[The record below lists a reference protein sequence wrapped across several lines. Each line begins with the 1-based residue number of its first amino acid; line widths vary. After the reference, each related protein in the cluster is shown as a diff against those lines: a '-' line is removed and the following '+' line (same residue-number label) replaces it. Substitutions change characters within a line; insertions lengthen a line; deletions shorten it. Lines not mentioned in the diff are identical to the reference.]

1 MLKKLKLLFGISL
14 AILVSYAIFLTIRYD
29 NIPDKIVIK
38 RYGEYINYGNKIL
51 LFLPVFINAI
61 VLLFIWRVIKYP
73 KKMIK
78 LADTAN
84 EEAYNKMQLIIVL
97 FSIVFTI
104 ISTYILFSDTVFN

>member
-1 MLKKLKLLFGISL
+1 MIKKLKLLFSVSVV
-14 AILVSYAIFLTIRYD
+14 ILVSYVIFLAIRYA
-29 NIPDKIVIK
+29 NIPDKIAIK
-38 RYGEYINYGNKIL
+38 RYGEHINYGDKML

-84 EEAYNKMQLIIVL
+84 EEAYNNMQLIIVL

-104 ISTYILFSDTVFN
+104 ISTYLLFSDTVFN